1 MSCLPGRTHQ
11 SFCQKLSTHPP
22 THPPEKK
29 TTSRLFFERKKTTFR
44 CFPLF
49 PAVFCPFSRCFP
61 LFSLPGPWKKIRCE
75 KVVSSSKFCF
85 FPPHRPVVVACVLL
99 GVKHGVKHGVS
110 HGVGRRTLFPH
121 PLVTPCHT
129 LWPHRVPDPVLH
141 WCHTERAGPLYIIT

>member
-22 THPPEKK
+22 EKK
-29 TTSRLFFERKKTTFR
+29 TMSRLFFERKKTTFR

-85 FPPHRPVVVACVLL
+85 FSTPPASGLLPVSCW
-99 GVKHGVKHGVS
+99 VS
-110 HGVGRRTLFPH
+110 NTASNTVCHTGSAAALCFRTPLCH
-121 PLVTPCHT
+121 PLVTLCG
-129 LWPHRVPDPVLH
+129 
-141 WCHTERAGPLYIIT
+141 HTECLTLCCTGVTPREPDLFI